1 MKKYIL
7 ILSGAVIATSAFGQK
22 AKVQSAYSYNKHFTQ
37 NQKCKDLQD
46 GLVAINAA
54 KDHDQTKT
62 WAKTWYYR
70 GNLYFNVIASGKDEC
85 KAMAPKALEECTD
98 SYLKALVLNF
108 DDPELKK
115 LDLEKEEDVMKFFT
129 ALQNQSKVD
138 DEIYTADIMG
148 RKFPGLAGEYANKG
162 ITEFSAKDYKGAQE
176 SFGKSMMLSQMTGK
190 IDTMTLYNT
199 ALASEY
205 AEDFDAAKQLYDGL
219 IAMNYNID
227 GAGPDLYRSM
237 SRIYKNE
244 GDADKAMEYIKK
256 GRLAYPNNNNL
267 IVEELEDYL
276 KNDKHEEALSSLKTA
291 ITNDPKNPVLYFAKG
306 TVHESLKQEAEAI
319 ESYNKALE
327 IKPDYYDASFNL
339 GAYFFNKGAD
349 KINEAN
355 KLPLNEAKKY
365 KAFQDEAKV
374 EFAKAVPHIEKAHN
388 LKPEDV
394 DTANMLI
401 KLYTHTG
408 EYDKGAAIKA
418 KYK

>member
-1 MKKYIL
+1 MKKYFL
-7 ILSGAVIATSAFGQK
+7 IFSGVALASVAVAQK
-22 AKVQSAYSYNKHFTQ
+22 SKVVSAYNYNKAFERS
-37 NQKCKDLQD
+37 QKCNELKD
-46 GLVAINAA
+46 GLEAINVA
-54 KDHDQTKT
+54 KDHEQTSA

-85 KAMAPKALEECTD
+85 KTIAPQALEECTD

-115 LDLEKEEDVMKFFT
+115 LDLEKQEDVMKFFT
-129 ALQNQSKVD
+129 ALQSNPKVD
-138 DEIYTADIMG
+138 DEMYTADIMG
-148 RKFPGLAGEYANKG
+148 RKFPGLAGEFANKG
-162 ITEFSAKDYKGAQE
+162 IGQFSKKDYKGAQE

-205 AEDFDAAKQLYDGL
+205 AEDLETAKQLYDGL
-219 IAMNYNID
+219 IAMKYNID

-244 GDADKAMEYIKK
+244 GNAEKAMEYIKK
-256 GRLAYPNNNNL
+256 GREAYPDNNNL

-276 KNDKHEEALSSLKTA
+276 KNDKHEEALTSLKTA
-291 ITNDPKNPVLYFAKG
+291 IANDPKNAVLYFAQG
-306 TVHESLKQEAEAI
+306 TVHESLKQENEAI

-327 IKPDYYDASFNL
+327 INPEYFDASFNL

-355 KLPLNEAKKY
+355 KLPLSESKKY
-365 KAFQDEAKV
+365 DAFKAEAKV
-374 EFAKAVPHIEKAHN
+374 EFEKAVPHIEKAHN
-388 LKPEDV
+388 IKPSDV
-394 DTANMLI
+394 DTGNMLI

-408 EYDKGAAIKA
+408 QYDKVKEIKA
-418 KYK
+418 KFQ